1 MGISL
6 NPLAQDTNKMKYF
19 VAALVFLA
27 ALVAAEP
34 EAEAGYHGYGLHGYR
49 GYGYSGYYNRGYYN
63 RGYYGYRY
71 PYRLHK
77 RDADAEPGFHGLIR
91 PVYAYHH
98 YAPAASSYQHVSTP
112 VASYGIHQLHKREAE
127 AEAKPEAE
135 AHHGLVR
142 PVFAHPV
149 FYRAPVASSYQH
161 VSTPLAP
168 YGIHQLHKREAEP
181 EAHYYGSYYRSAY
194 PSYYRYG
201 GYRYGYPGYGYRS
214 GYYGYH

>member
-34 EAEAGYHGYGLHGYR
+34 EAEAGYYGYGLHGYR

-112 VASYGIHQLHKREAE
+112 
-127 AEAKPEAE
+127 
-135 AHHGLVR
+135 
-142 PVFAHPV
+142 
-149 FYRAPVASSYQH
+149 
-161 VSTPLAP
+161 LAT